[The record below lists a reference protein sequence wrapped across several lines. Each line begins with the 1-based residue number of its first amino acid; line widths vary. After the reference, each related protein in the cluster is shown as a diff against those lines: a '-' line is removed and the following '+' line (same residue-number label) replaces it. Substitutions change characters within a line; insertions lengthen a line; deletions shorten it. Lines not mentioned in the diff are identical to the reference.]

1 MIHFD
6 ILVAIKFDRW
16 DTRRGYQETSWLLRL
31 DIEISKYL
39 FIEPQ
44 VFTTWKFFQTCKN
57 LFKASNFQSISI
69 HSRKYWNRK
78 FFFRIS
84 KKQRFSSS
92 SKKSKNLKKIKA
104 LRRFKNQSFIYPIFA
119 LPRRI
124 IVLFHRRRLD
134 SVDVDTAT
142 GGNELRHGFTDLVR
156 GLSFLFS
163 FTLTRGKAHPS
174 IPSQT
179 LPPTSSSSPSSFIR
193 LSGPTPPPHFP
204 PHIFP
209 CFPQVHKTRSFQNL
223 PDILEEHKL

>member
-31 DIEISKYL
+31 DIEISFHRASSFYNLEIFPNLYK
-39 FIEPQ
+39 FIR
-44 VFTTWKFFQTCKN
+44 N

-69 HSRKYWNRK
+69 HRKYWNRK
-78 FFFRIS
+78 FFFLESR
-84 KKQRFSSS
+84 RNNVFLLRP
-92 SKKSKNLKKIKA
+92 NPKKIKA

-193 LSGPTPPPHFP
+193 LSGPTPSPHFP
-204 PHIFP
+204 LHIFP

>member
-31 DIEISKYL
+31 DIEISFHRASSFYNLEIFPNLYK
-39 FIEPQ
+39 FIR
-44 VFTTWKFFQTCKN
+44 N

-69 HSRKYWNRK
+69 HRKYWNRK
-78 FFFRIS
+78 FFFLESR
-84 KKQRFSSS
+84 RNNVFLRP
-92 SKKSKNLKKIKA
+92 NLKKIKA

-156 GLSFLFS
+156 GLLSFLFS

>member
-16 DTRRGYQETSWLLRL
+16 DTRRGYQGTSWLLRL

-78 FFFRIS
+78 FFLESRRNNVFLLRP
-84 KKQRFSSS
+84 
-92 SKKSKNLKKIKA
+92 NPKKIKA

-156 GLSFLFS
+156 GLLSFLFS

-179 LPPTSSSSPSSFIR
+179 LPPTSSSSPSSSSFIR

-204 PHIFP
+204 LHIFP